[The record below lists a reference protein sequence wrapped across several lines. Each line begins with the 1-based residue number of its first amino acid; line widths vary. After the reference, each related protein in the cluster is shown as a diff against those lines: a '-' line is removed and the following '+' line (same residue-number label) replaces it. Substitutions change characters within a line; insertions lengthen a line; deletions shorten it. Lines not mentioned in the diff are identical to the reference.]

1 MRTFRASA
9 LALLGLLIVAGP
21 LLAHHGI
28 TSEFDP
34 TKDVTVTGVLTRVDW
49 TNPHI
54 YWYVDVKDESGN
66 VQTWR
71 FQGGPPSMLHRAGF
85 YKSDFKIGEVVTVSA
100 KPAKDG
106 AKLGFG
112 TIIKYADGHKIV
124 MDH

>member
-1 MRTFRASA
+1 MRKFDASIFA
-9 LALLGLLIVAGP
+9 LVAFLAVAIP
-21 LLAHHGI
+21 VFAHHGI

-34 TKDVTVTGVLTRVDW
+34 AKDVTVTGVLTRVDW

-54 YWYVDVKDESGN
+54 YWYVDVKDDSGN

-71 FQGGPPSMLHRAGF
+71 FQGGAPSMLHRAGF
-85 YKSDFKIGEVVTVSA
+85 YKADFKIGEVVTVSA

-124 MDH
+124 LDH